1 MDKHIE
7 ELTLLLLYATSWK
20 DKDFPEGSLR
30 SWKGYSFSA
39 LNQLEEEDWIRGGGR
54 SKSVSL
60 TQAGIEEAEALMK
73 KYFPDMD
80 NE

>member
-20 DKDFPEGSLR
+20 DEEFPEGYR
-30 SWKGYSFSA
+30 CSWKGYPFSA
-39 LNQLEEEDWIRGGGR
+39 LNQLEEEDCIRGGRR

-60 TQAGIEEAEALMK
+60 TKAGIEEAEALMK
-73 KYFPDMD
+73 KHFPKVELD
-80 NE
+80 